1 LPSVAEQSARSSI
14 LPGGNHP
21 ILARAPAPRSGTGW
35 GGRLFLWI
43 LLGIPLAASLYWL
56 HYYLAP
62 PSIRVREP
70 LHALLRPSGNV
81 GQGFGVAGL
90 FLFLSMWLYPLR
102 KRLGVKKLLGSVA
115 SWLRVHTYVGLA
127 LPLLIAVHA
136 GWRFHGLIGL
146 GYLAMV
152 TVSLSGIVGR
162 YIYTRIPRS
171 RSGLELTRDEIAS
184 RRRTLVTDIA
194 AALGLDPLSVE
205 EALEQAVTPPHATG
219 MWSTIRSLIGSDFA
233 RWRAIGSLR
242 RYWSRPRPGR
252 RPVDRKTLDSAVR
265 LARDEIRLNQ
275 QLRLLTGTQ
284 RVFRFWHVAHR
295 PVSFTALTAIVVH
308 VAVAIATGQTW
319 LR

>member
-1 LPSVAEQSARSSI
+1 MPSVAGQSAPSRI
-14 LPGGNHP
+14 LPGRSRP
-21 ILARAPAPRSGTGW
+21 TLARAPAPRAGSGL
-35 GGRLFLWI
+35 GGRVFLWV
-43 LLGIPLAASLYWL
+43 LLGIPIAASLYWL
-56 HYYLAP
+56 HYYLASP
-62 PSIRVREP
+62 AVRVRDP

-171 RSGLELTRDEIAS
+171 RSGLELTRDEITS

-194 AALGLDPLSVE
+194 AGLGLDPMSVE
-205 EALEQAVTPPHATG
+205 DSLERAVTPPHATG
-219 MWSTIRSLIGSDFA
+219 MWSTVRSLISSDFA
-233 RWRAIGSLR
+233 RWRAVGTLR
-242 RYWSRPRPGR
+242 RAWSRPRPGGT
-252 RPVDRKTLDSAVR
+252 PVDRKTLDSAIR
-265 LARDEIRLNQ
+265 LARDEIRLSQ
-275 QLRLLTGTQ
+275 QLRLLEGTQ